1 VRCAYA
7 ACALIAV
14 LACVTPAVA
23 APSAA
28 NPVVDQPALLTADD
42 LLIFEV
48 DADGGTL
55 SDGFS
60 AYSSRAGLFIPLGEL
75 SRLLD
80 LSITIDP
87 ASRRAEGWILSPSRT
102 LSVDLA
108 KGEARVGQRVV
119 PLTRETAVFVNDD
132 IYLRSDVVEQIL
144 PLKLSAS
151 TNALTLTIKPKEP
164 FPFEQRVERQQRR
177 QDLST
182 RAEAPAAALTVDTPY
197 SVFTMPAVSLDLAI
211 GGGNHD
217 PKATA
222 EFDLRAA
229 GDLLGAG
236 AQVYAASDQSG
247 QLAELRMLLERKD
260 PNGRDAGPFGATLS
274 DLGDTF
280 SPALP
285 VGARAVAGRGF
296 AITSEPLEQPLV
308 FNQIDLHGE
317 LPLGWEVELYV
328 NEVLRGSTSQAVD
341 GRYAFLDVPLAY
353 GLNVIR
359 FVFYGPRG
367 ERREEVKRLNV
378 GGAQNA
384 KGKFTYSLGAVQ
396 EDRSVIPVGQ
406 GDLPPT
412 TTQPGGGE
420 LRLSGRVSY
429 GLTDATTVSAGFA
442 RYTPAPHDPRFLGM
456 AAVTTSFSGFSVQGY
471 AAHDDQGGSAVA
483 LGLAGQLLGASVVVR
498 ESEYAG
504 GFLDELQPLEA
515 GAIVLRRDTSLF
527 LDAAVRL
534 GGDALPVSLRLD
546 RAELENGKAILQ
558 ATGQASH
565 PIGPYLLSSTLTY
578 SGWSGGG
585 ASTASNQLTG
595 QMNLSGLSGGAWRLR
610 GGLEYH
616 LLPGIGL
623 DTVYLTADRALAERV
638 ALRLAVSQQFGRAP
652 ETTFE
657 VAPTWRFNRADI
669 SLVGSYTTGANDL
682 RVGIEISMGFLFDPI
697 RKSYRPAEPGVAQG
711 GSVALQAY
719 VDRNGDDQRDSG
731 DTPVAG
737 LAIQGGRRP
746 VNTDSNGEA
755 LITGLGSGASAQLQ
769 VDPSSVDDPYLAM
782 PPNVIR
788 IVPRPGRVAVV
799 PYALHPTGEV
809 ELHVEFQRADDLP
822 RGLSA
827 LLIEL
832 VAPNGEVAAQGR
844 TEYDGSLLLEG
855 IRPGDYEVRIEP
867 SQAAR
872 LNLRLKSP
880 VHLTVAPAGGF
891 VGLVKATVMSQTGG
905 PRPDGGPVT
914 RN

>member
-1 VRCAYA
+1 MGGAYA
-7 ACALIAV
+7 AWALAAL
-14 LACVTPAVA
+14 LACATTAVA
-23 APSAA
+23 APPAA
-28 NPVVDQPALLTADD
+28 NPIVDQPPLVTADD

-75 SRLLD
+75 ARLLD
-80 LSITIDP
+80 LSIAIDP
-87 ASRRAEGWILSPSRT
+87 ASQRAEGWILSPSRT
-102 LSVDLA
+102 LAVDLA
-108 KGEARVGQRVV
+108 RREARVGEKVI
-119 PLTRETAVFVNDD
+119 PLGRDAAVFVNDD
-132 IYLRSDVVEQIL
+132 IYLRSDVIEQIL

-164 FPFEQRVERQQRR
+164 FPFEQRIERQQRR
-177 QDLST
+177 QNLMT
-182 RAEAPAAALTVDTPY
+182 PTGAPAAALTVNTPY
-197 SVFTMPAVSLDLAI
+197 AAFTMPALSLDLAFA
-211 GGGNHD
+211 GGNQD

-222 EFDLRAA
+222 QFDLRAA
-229 GDLLGAG
+229 GDLLWAG

-247 QLAELRMLLERKD
+247 QIAELRLLLERKD
-260 PNGRDAGPFGATLS
+260 PNGRAAGPFGATLS
-274 DLGDTF
+274 NLGDTF

-285 VGARAVAGRGF
+285 IGARGVAGRGF
-296 AITSEPLEQPLV
+296 AITSEPLEQALV
-308 FNQIDLHGE
+308 FNRIDLHGE
-317 LPLGWEVELYV
+317 LALGWEVELYV

-367 ERREEVKRLNV
+367 ERREEVRRLNV

-384 KGKFTYSLGAVQ
+384 KGKFTYSLGVVQ

-406 GDLPPT
+406 GAT
-412 TTQPGGGE
+412 AQTSTQPGGGE
-420 LRLSGRVSY
+420 LRLSGQVSY
-429 GLTDATTVSAGFA
+429 GLTDTTTVSAGFA
-442 RYTPAPHDPRFLGM
+442 RYAPAPHDPRLLGM
-456 AAVTTSFSGFSVQGY
+456 AAVTTSFSGFSIQGY

-527 LDAAVRL
+527 LDTAVRL

-546 RAELENGKAILQ
+546 RAEMENGKAILQ
-558 ATGQASH
+558 ATGQTSH
-565 PIGPYLLSSTLTY
+565 PIGRYLLSSTLTY
-578 SGWSGGG
+578 SGWSGGT
-585 ASTASNQLTG
+585 STASNQLTG
-595 QMNLSGLSGGAWRLR
+595 QLSLSGLAGGAWRLR
-610 GGLEYH
+610 GGVEYH
-616 LLPGIGL
+616 LLSGIGL
-623 DTVYLTADRALAERV
+623 DSFNLTADRALGERV
-638 ALRLAVSQQFGRAP
+638 ALRLGVTQQFGHVP
-652 ETTFE
+652 ETTFQ

-682 RVGIEISMGFLFDPI
+682 RVGLQISMGFLFDPI

-711 GSVALQAY
+711 GSVALEAY
-719 VDRNGDDQRDSG
+719 VDRNGDDRRDAG
-731 DTPVAG
+731 DTPVTG

-746 VNTDSNGEA
+746 VNTDSRGEA
-755 LITGLGSGASAQLQ
+755 LITGLGAGAFAQLQ
-769 VDPSSVDDPYLAM
+769 IDPGSVEDPYLAM

-809 ELHVEFQRADDLP
+809 ELHVEFQRADDSP

-827 LLIEL
+827 LLIQL
-832 VAPNGEVAAQGR
+832 VALNGEVAGQGR

-867 SQAAR
+867 LQATR
-872 LNLRLKSP
+872 LHFQLKSP
-880 VHLTVAPAGGF
+880 VHVTVAPAGGF
-891 VGLVKATVMSQTGG
+891 VGQIKATVVSQSGATTPYGAG
-905 PRPDGGPVT
+905 VT
-914 RN
+914 RE